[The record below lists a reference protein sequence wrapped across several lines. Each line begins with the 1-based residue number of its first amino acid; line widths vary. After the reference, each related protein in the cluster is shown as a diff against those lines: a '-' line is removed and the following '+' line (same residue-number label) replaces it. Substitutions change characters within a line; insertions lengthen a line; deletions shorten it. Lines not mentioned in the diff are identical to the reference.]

1 MKRSKMQSKKPPRA
15 PFDSASLRSG
25 RSLLSPTLK
34 RETSEKRGSMKLV
47 IAIVRDTDA
56 GAVIEQ
62 LVSHGHRVTRVAS
75 TGGFLRRGNVTLLI
89 GVEEQ
94 HLQAV
99 FDILKDTCRSPEPGQ
114 CRATIFVVNASHF
127 EQI

>member
-1 MKRSKMQSKKPPRA
+1 
-15 PFDSASLRSG
+15 
-25 RSLLSPTLK
+25 
-34 RETSEKRGSMKLV
+34 MKLV
-47 IAIVRDTDA
+47 ITIIRDADA
-56 GAVIEQ
+56 GAVIEE

-94 HLQAV
+94 HVQAV
-99 FDILKDTCRSPEPGQ
+99 IDILDKTCKPPDPGQ
-114 CRATIFVVNASHF
+114 CRATIFVVDATHF